1 MRPKDKGY
9 PGRRTPE
16 QDRAR
21 RLIRNRPI
29 AEHLQGTGE
38 MSVSGKAVAQA
49 QRNAGRW
56 PTNLPE
62 REPARSAR
70 GGDPVAG
77 RWNSA
82 PRAHAG
88 HSGTGNDA
96 RLTQQS
102 PSLPT
107 TNAVD
112 GVRGVYE
119 GPEYGA
125 TPSSHLR
132 RMIAARRG
140 RTAQAR

>member
-1 MRPKDKGY
+1 MRKGY
-9 PGRRTPE
+9 RGRQSAE
-16 QDRAR
+16 AERAL

-29 AEHLQGTGE
+29 AEHLRGTGE
-38 MSVSGKAVAQA
+38 MSASGKAVAQA

-56 PTNLPE
+56 PSSLPA

-77 RWNSA
+77 RWNTA
-82 PRAHAG
+82 PPAHVGHAG
-88 HSGTGNDA
+88 TQNDA
-96 RLTQQS
+96 RLTGQS
-102 PSLPT
+102 PALRS
-107 TNAVD
+107 TNMYD